1 MIRTVLW
8 GTAALS
14 LIAAPAAAQGIPQDP
29 FDLGEII
36 LSATLTPLALNR
48 TGATVSVIEPEE
60 LAGGRVPL
68 SETLDRVPGVSV
80 TRNGGPG
87 TVSRLRVRGL
97 GPQYVGVRINGIDVT
112 NPSDPQT
119 SFDFGGLSGTGLGRT
134 EIVKGSQSALYGSS
148 AVAGVIDITTA
159 RGDGP
164 GARGDFT
171 VEGGSYGTVLG
182 ALGFSNRDERG
193 GVSLTLSRVTSDGFS
208 ALASD
213 DEDDGYDETFAAW
226 TGDYAVSD
234 AVTLGFSGLWREG
247 EAEFD
252 RSEADEFGFS
262 VDDNTGVNIIEQRG
276 ARFFAQVETGA
287 VLHEFHAARFRT
299 DRRDPGG
306 FTERFEGARDT
317 LGYLGTAEIGPHT
330 LSFGLERM
338 EEDYESDFEAGGR
351 RTDSVLAELLAR
363 PLPTL
368 DVALSLRHDD
378 VEDVGGHVSGRLA
391 VAWQATPEATV
402 RAVAGTGFRAP
413 SLYERYGPYG
423 APDLVEEESR
433 SFELGVERRFGEAG
447 SVTATAFYTEI
458 DDLID
463 FDFAATACGSGFGCY
478 GQVPGTTRVKGIELS
493 GRYALG
499 ERVTVYG
506 NYTLTDARTGEDRLV
521 RVPRHDVSLGVE
533 ALLADR
539 LTGSLDARMAF
550 DVEPSAFDTSEKF
563 GDYTVV
569 DLGLAYAVTDR
580 AEAYLRVENLFDEDY
595 ETAGG
600 FNTSDRAVHV
610 GLRGSF

>member
-1 MIRTVLW
+1 MTRTALW

-14 LIAAPAAAQGIPQDP
+14 LIAAPAAAQDVPQDP

-36 LSATLTPLALNR
+36 LSATLTPLALSR
-48 TGATVSVIEPEE
+48 TGATVSVLEAEE
-60 LAGGRVPL
+60 LAEGRIQL
-68 SETLDRVPGVSV
+68 SDALDRVPGVSV

-87 TVSRLRVRGL
+87 STARLRVRGL
-97 GPQYVGVRINGIDVT
+97 GPQYVGVRIDGIDVT
-112 NPSDPQT
+112 DPSSVQN
-119 SFDFGGLSGTGLGRT
+119 SFDFGGLVGAGLGRT

-148 AVAGVIDITTA
+148 AVAGVVDITTS

-164 GARGDFT
+164 GARGDFV
-171 VEGGSYGTVLG
+171 VEGGSFGTVLG
-182 ALGFSNRDERG
+182 AVGVSNRDERG
-193 GVSLTLSRVTSDGFS
+193 GVSVSLSRVTSDGFS
-208 ALASD
+208 ALAAD

-234 AVTLGFSGLWREG
+234 SVTLGFSGLWREG
-247 EAEFD
+247 EVEID
-252 RSEADEFGFS
+252 RSPI
-262 VDDNTGVNIIEQRG
+262 DNSGLNTLEQRG
-276 ARFFAQVETGA
+276 ARFFAEIDAGGVA
-287 VLHEFHAARFRT
+287 HEVYVSRFRT

-306 FTERFEGARDT
+306 FTERFEGGRDT
-317 LGYLGTAEIGPHT
+317 VGYLGTTEIGPHT
-330 LSFGLERM
+330 LSFGLERLD
-338 EEDYESDFEAGGR
+338 EDYASDFEAGER
-351 RTDSVLAELLAR
+351 RTDSAVAELLAR

-378 VEDVGGHVSGRLA
+378 VEDLGDRLSGRLA
-391 VAWQATPEATV
+391 VAWQAMPDTTV

-423 APDLVEEESR
+423 NADLVEEESV

-447 SVTATAFYTEI
+447 SVTVTAFHTEI

-463 FDFAATACGSGFGCY
+463 FDFAETACGSGFGCY
-478 GQVPGTTRVKGIELS
+478 AQVPGTTRVSGAELS
-493 GRYALG
+493 ARYALG
-499 ERVTVYG
+499 ERVSVYG
-506 NYTLTDARTGEDRLV
+506 NYTLTDARTGDDRLV

-539 LTGSLDARMAF
+539 LSGSLDARMAF
-550 DVEPSAFDTSEKF
+550 DIEPSAFDPEGSKT
-563 GDYTVV
+563 GDYRVF

-600 FNTSDRAVHV
+600 FNTSDRAVYV

>member
-1 MIRTVLW
+1 MTRTALW
-8 GTAALS
+8 STAALS

-36 LSATLTPLALNR
+36 LSAALTPLALNR
-48 TGATVSVIEPEE
+48 TGATVSVIEPED
-60 LAGGRVPL
+60 LAEGPIQF

-87 TVSRLRVRGL
+87 STARLRVRGL
-97 GPQYVGVRINGIDVT
+97 GPQYVGVRVNGIDVT
-112 NPSDPQT
+112 DPSSVQT
-119 SFDFGGLSGTGLGRT
+119 SFDFGGLVGAGLGRT
-134 EIVKGSQSALYGSS
+134 EIVKGSQSALYGSN

-159 RGDGP
+159 RGGDGP
-164 GARGDFT
+164 GTRGDFV
-171 VEGGSYGTVLG
+171 VEGGSFGTALG
-182 ALGFSNRDERG
+182 ALGLTSRDERG
-193 GVSLTLSRVTSDGFS
+193 GVSLTVSRVTSDGFS
-208 ALASD
+208 ALAAD

-234 AVTLGFSGLWREG
+234 TVTLGFSGLWREG
-247 EAEFD
+247 TVEID
-252 RSEADEFGFS
+252 RSAF
-262 VDDNTGVNIIEQRG
+262 DNTGTNTLEQRG
-276 ARFFAQVETGA
+276 ARFFAKVETGA
-287 VLHEFHAARFRT
+287 VEHEFYASRFRT

-306 FTERFEGARDT
+306 FTERFEGGRDT
-317 LGYLGTAEIGPHT
+317 LGYLGTAAIGPHT

-338 EEDYESDFEAGGR
+338 DEDYASDFEAGER
-351 RTDSVLAELLAR
+351 RTDSVLAEFLAR

-378 VEDVGGHVSGRLA
+378 VEDFDGHLSGRLA
-391 VAWQATPEATV
+391 LAWQARPDTTV

-423 APDLVEEESR
+423 TEALVEEESR
-433 SFELGVERRFGEAG
+433 SLELGVEHRFGDVG
-447 SVTATAFYTEI
+447 SVAATAFYTEI
-458 DDLID
+458 EDLID

-499 ERVTVYG
+499 ERVAVYG
-506 NYTLTDARTGEDRLV
+506 NYTLTDAKTGSDRLV
-521 RVPRHDVSLGVE
+521 RVPRHDLTLGVE
-533 ALLADR
+533 AVLADR
-539 LTGSLDARMAF
+539 LSGSLDARMAF
-550 DVEPSAFDTSEKF
+550 DIEPSAFDPEESKT
-563 GDYTVV
+563 GDYRVV

-600 FNTSDRAVHV
+600 FNTSDRAVYV
-610 GLRGSF
+610 GFRGTF